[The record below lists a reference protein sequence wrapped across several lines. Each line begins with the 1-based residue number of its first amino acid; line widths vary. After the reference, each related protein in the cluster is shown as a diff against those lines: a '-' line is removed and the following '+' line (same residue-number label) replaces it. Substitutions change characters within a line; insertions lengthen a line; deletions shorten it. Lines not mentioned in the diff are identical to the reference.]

1 MIKKYRYLILTFVLI
16 LGYIAIQSGYA
27 IRNKMK
33 TDDIPTI
40 TFNQN
45 ELEVSV
51 KTKEKDLL
59 KGVKAY
65 DQQDGDISNN
75 VIIENFSIFLDNQT
89 RLVNY
94 VVFDS
99 DGNVAQASRMI
110 HYYDYEEPKF
120 YMKDQ
125 LRDSSYSTTKVT
137 DIVKAYSSV
146 DGDISNNITIMNTSF
161 LDKDTLEL
169 KLSVSDSTNT
179 TSYLTLHYFL
189 DDDND
194 IEIVLDDYL
203 VYLKVGD
210 TFNFRNNVINVVEKL
225 YQNIG
230 LVEEI
235 DIQTPEMNEPGVYEV
250 IYSIS
255 RSNGNHGKATMVV
268 VVE

>member
-1 MIKKYRYLILTFVLI
+1 MIKKYRYLILTFILI
-16 LGYIAIQSGYA
+16 LGYVGIQSGYM
-27 IRNKMK
+27 IENKLK
-33 TDDIPTI
+33 TNDVPTI
-40 TFNQN
+40 TFEQS
-45 ELEVSV
+45 ELNVSV
-51 KTKEKDLL
+51 KTNEKNLL
-59 KGVKAY
+59 NGVKAF
-65 DQQDGDISNN
+65 DKQDGDISNH
-75 VIIENFSIFLDNQT
+75 VMIENYSIFLDNQT

-110 HYYDYEEPKF
+110 HYKDYEGPKF

-161 LDKDTLEL
+161 IDKDTLEL

-179 TSYLTLHYFL
+179 TSYLTLHYYL
-189 DDDND
+189 DDDYD
-194 IEIVLDDYL
+194 IEIVLEDYL
-203 VYLKVGD
+203 IYLPVGE
-210 TFNFRNNVINVVEKL
+210 TFDYRSNVINVVEKL
-225 YQNIG
+225 YQNID
-230 LVEEI
+230 LVGEI
-235 DIQTPEMNEPGVYEV
+235 DIQVPEMEEPGVYEV

>member
-1 MIKKYRYLILTFVLI
+1 MIKKYRYLIFTLVLI
-16 LGYIAIQSGYA
+16 LVYGGIQSGYM
-27 IRNKMK
+27 IKNKLK
-33 TDDIPTI
+33 TNDVPTI
-40 TFNQN
+40 TFEQS
-45 ELEVSV
+45 ELNVSV
-51 KTKEKDLL
+51 KTNEKSLL
-59 KGVKAY
+59 KGVKAF
-65 DQQDGDISNN
+65 DKQDGDISNN
-75 VIIENFSIFLDNQT
+75 VMIENYSIFLDNQT

-110 HYYDYEEPKF
+110 HYDDYQSPKF
-120 YMKDQ
+120 HMKDQ

-161 LDKDTLEL
+161 IDKDTLEL

-179 TSYLTLHYFL
+179 TSYLTLHYYL
-189 DDDND
+189 DDDYD
-194 IEIVLDDYL
+194 IEIVLEDYL
-203 VYLKVGD
+203 IYLQAGES
-210 TFNFRNNVINVVEKL
+210 FNYRSNVINVVEKL

-235 DIQTPEMNEPGVYEV
+235 DIQIPLMKEPGVYEV

>member
-1 MIKKYRYLILTFVLI
+1 MIKKYRYLILTGVLI
-16 LGYIAIQSGYA
+16 IGYLIIQSGYM
-27 IRNKMK
+27 IQNTLK
-33 TDDIPTI
+33 TNDIPTI
-40 TFNQN
+40 TFEES
-45 ELEVSV
+45 ELKVSV
-51 KTKEKDLL
+51 KTKEQDLL

-65 DQQDGDISNN
+65 DKQDGDISNN
-75 VIIENFSIFLDNQT
+75 IMIENYSIFLDNQA

-99 DGNVAQASRMI
+99 DGNVAQESRMI
-110 HYYDYEEPKF
+110 HYHDYEEPKF
-120 YMKDQ
+120 HMKDQ
-125 LRDSSYSTTKVT
+125 LRDSSYSTSKVT

-146 DGDISNNITIMNTSF
+146 DGDISNKITIMNTSF
-161 LDKDTLEL
+161 IDKDTLEL

-179 TSYLTLHYFL
+179 TSYLTLHYYL

-194 IEIVLDDYL
+194 IEIVLEDYL
-203 VYLKVGD
+203 IYLQKGE
-210 TFNFRNNVINVVEKL
+210 TFNYKNNVINVVEKL

-235 DIQTPEMNEPGVYEV
+235 DIQIPNMNEEGIYEV

-255 RSNGNHGKATMVV
+255 RSNGNHGKTTMVV